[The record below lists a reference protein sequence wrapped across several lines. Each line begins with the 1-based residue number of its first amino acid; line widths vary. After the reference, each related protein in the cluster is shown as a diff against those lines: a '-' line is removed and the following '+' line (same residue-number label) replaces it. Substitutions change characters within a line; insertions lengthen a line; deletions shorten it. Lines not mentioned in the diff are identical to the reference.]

1 VSLPPNYSPEHP
13 FDNGELRVRDEMLLP
28 HPRTEQAVRQEIAAY
43 YGMIG
48 EVDAQIG
55 RILDAAEVNGQ
66 LDNTIVILA
75 GDNGLAVGSHGLL
88 GKQSVYEHSVRV
100 PLILAGPGV
109 PRGERRE
116 ALAYL
121 FDVFPTIAALSGVTP
136 PSTVQ
141 GLNLLPALR
150 NPGFTVRPAAYFA
163 YRDLQRAVRTADDWK
178 LIRYDVRGVQHTQ
191 LFNLHDDP
199 FERRSL
205 AGDPTYAA
213 RHQELESLL
222 VELGRTYHD
231 PLDLS
236 LPDWGKSASEER
248 THVDHLANGA
258 AVGVARPFSASY
270 PGRGP
275 AGLTD
280 GVRCTR
286 NHSADCWQGLEQDDL
301 DAIIDLGTA
310 RPVSAVEPTFLRNIR
325 AWIFLPVSVEVALSS
340 DGVTY
345 ATVATHVTPAAT
357 EDDVTGIVEIAMAF
371 EPRTARY
378 LRIRAHNQRICPEWH
393 SGAGGKAW
401 LFVDEIVVQ

>member
-1 VSLPPNYSPEHP
+1 
-13 FDNGELRVRDEMLLP
+13 
-28 HPRTEQAVRQEIAAY
+28 
-43 YGMIG
+43 MIG

-55 RILDAAEVNGQ
+55 RILDALDMTGQ

-213 RHQELESLL
+213 RHRELESLL

-236 LPDWGKSASEER
+236 VPDWGKSASEER
-248 THVDHLANGA
+248 AHVDHLANGA